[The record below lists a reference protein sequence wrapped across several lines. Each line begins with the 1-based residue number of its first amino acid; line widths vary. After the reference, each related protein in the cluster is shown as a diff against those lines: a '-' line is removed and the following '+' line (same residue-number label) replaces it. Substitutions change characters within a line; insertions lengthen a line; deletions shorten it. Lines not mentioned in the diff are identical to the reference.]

1 MDAHVNPQK
10 ASAWTSPRSGRAAL
24 RASMAGCCSQAAKRP
39 NRSSNS
45 PAVLGVVRAFF
56 RANKPVFAICHG
68 PQILISAGVLR
79 DLPTFLREV
88 MKKLHSL
95 PC

>member
-1 MDAHVNPQK
+1 VDI
-10 ASAWTSPRSGRAAL
+10 ASLGPGRI
-24 RASMAGCCSQAAKRP
+24 AGEHGELLLPGGQAP
-39 NRSSNS
+39 NRSSKS

-56 RANKPVFAICHG
+56 RAKKPVFAICHG

-88 MKKLHSL
+88 
-95 PC
+95 